1 MTFIDDLRK
10 FAAARFKQH
19 RDRQVLM
26 YLNSLPPELK
36 KDIGWTGEYRRP
48 E

>member
-1 MTFIDDLRK
+1 MSFIDDLRK
-10 FAAARFKQH
+10 FAADRLKRH

-26 YLNSLPPELK
+26 YLNSLSPELR